1 MLCFAFAIVDL
12 LFLGSWKNPP
22 PGTPATAEP
31 DKEHQLGQK
40 VTDLNDAIA
49 RSNFR
54 VVVIKPSEVEQLDL
68 TDPAT
73 ARRHKYT
80 FVEEERDG
88 EGKQG
93 SWKVEELW
101 P

>member
-1 MLCFAFAIVDL
+1 MIS
-12 LFLGSWKNPP
+12 GSWKNPP
-22 PGTPATAEP
+22 PGTPATQEP

-40 VTDLNDAIA
+40 VTDLNDAVA

-54 VVVIKPSEVEQLDL
+54 VVIIKPSEVEQLDL
-68 TDPAT
+68 SDPET
-73 ARRHKYT
+73 ARRHRYT
-80 FVEEERDG
+80 YVEEKDG
-88 EGKQG
+88 EETKS